1 MTHVETLQLE
11 TAAPAETERLGRELA
26 ALLPDGTVISL
37 RGDLAAGKT
46 CLVRGM
52 AQAMAGE
59 AAVHSPTFT
68 LVNEYRGTRRLYH
81 LDLYRLGGP
90 DEVADLGYEELFEP
104 DGICAVEWAERAG
117 KLLPPRRVD
126 VLMEH
131 AGGDRRRITLENY
144 GLLAPGWTARL
155 QAGCGH
161 DDRG

>member
-1 MTHVETLQLE
+1 MTHDDTLQLE
-11 TAAPAETERLGRELA
+11 TASPAETERLGWELA
-26 ALLPDGTVISL
+26 ALLPDGTVLSL
-37 RGDLAAGKT
+37 CGDLAAGKT

-52 AQAMAGE
+52 AQAVAGE

-117 KLLPPRRVD
+117 KLLPQRRVD

-131 AGGDRRRITLENY
+131 AGGDHRRITLTNR
-144 GLLAPGWTARL
+144 GLLAPGWADQLRPH
-155 QAGCGH
+155 CGH
-161 DDRG
+161 DARG